1 MKKLLRLLLIREDE
15 KTPVLYFLSLFFIIG
30 CGMAMGKAS
39 ADALFFK
46 RFGIEYLPLMYVALG
61 ILLTAVSFVYAA
73 FADKISAEKFFS
85 RLFFILIIVLISI
98 WSLISY
104 TDNNASYPVYFLV
117 YEAASEILLIHTTL
131 YLNQN
136 MDTYKSKRL
145 SPIVLAGS
153 QLGLITGGILV
164 AILSPLIGTS
174 QIILLWCGMLIM
186 AAIMMIIWH
195 KIKGPSAYFY
205 SKRGSHSLQQSLLAI
220 KQGINFSR
228 RSSLLRASSLA
239 FFFLVITFYTLYYVT
254 NQFYTSHFT
263 SEEDLTAFFGILTAI
278 TSLSALLLQVF
289 VTNRSIEKFGIRK
302 VNLFFPLATTFG
314 FINLLI
320 FLKFPSAILGS
331 FIKDSI
337 APAFSKPVTNMMFNI
352 LPKNIQ
358 GRARAVSMGIIL
370 PLALFSCALLLTVA
384 QRYENSFYFL
394 IPGLITSLCLLY
406 FSTRM
411 NKAYIKTLIQHLKEQ
426 VYLPEKTLSEHSTDA
441 LLKSLTQNIDQS
453 DDKLTISCAKILIKT
468 HPKKAT
474 AIIAKRLLS
483 SNSKTAD
490 QLIKIVSE
498 YSLKPLRHILE
509 NPDRYP
515 QFDQHIEASILN
527 ILFKNKARFSEKY
540 ISPALNSS
548 NPRLISAAI
557 FGAYRLNSSKNIP
570 KATSLWTELSCSG
583 NTRLLTILSLIN
595 CITKTRDGTVN
606 TLIKNYQT
614 AFLKL
619 LNSNNLNWQLQTLY
633 TLSHWHYPITAE
645 ISKLLIQLFDNSNPY
660 LRSAVVICSDLLDLP
675 EKMSLLTFAL
685 EDGHANVRNEAM
697 QILLNNSP
705 DAEHIAHQW
714 LTNNSSFTTPRAQLT
729 VLEQLLE
736 EGLTRKT
743 LHEIAEKKT
752 LLARQFYDAMQQL
765 KSVKDK
771 NSTYHL
777 VYSTVSERLQQTA
790 NLLLS
795 ILEQL
800 EENEIVSVVKAA
812 INSADEQLISTACEA
827 IKCLD
832 NKVISNLLIDVLQ
845 DDFELKSNYILCFST
860 IDETL
865 NWCKLQ
871 DQWLNTCANRAL
883 TND

>member
-15 KTPVLYFLSLFFIIG
+15 KTPVFYFLSLFFIIG

-61 ILLTAVSFVYAA
+61 VLLTAVSFIYAA
-73 FADKISAEKFFS
+73 FADRISAEKFFS
-85 RLFFILIIVLISI
+85 RLFFILIILLLSI

-104 TDNNASYPVYFLV
+104 TNSNASYPVYFLV

-174 QIILLWCGMLIM
+174 QIILLWCGMLLL
-186 AAIMMIIWH
+186 AAGMMIIWH
-195 KIKGPSAYFY
+195 KLKGPSAYFY

-220 KQGINFSR
+220 KHGINFSR
-228 RSSLLRASSLA
+228 QSSLLRASSLA
-239 FFFLVITFYTLYYVT
+239 FFFLVITFYTLYYVSNQVYT
-254 NQFYTSHFT
+254 NHFT
-263 SEEDLTAFFGILTAI
+263 SEEDLTAFFGILTAV

-320 FLKFPSAILGS
+320 FMKFPSAILAS

-337 APAFSKPVTNMMFNI
+337 APAFSKPVTNMMFNV

-358 GRARAVSMGIIL
+358 GRARAFSMGVIL

-394 IPGLITSLCLLY
+394 VPGLITSLCLFY

-426 VYLPEKTLSEHSTDA
+426 VYLPEKTLSEKSTDA
-441 LLKSLTQNIDQS
+441 LLNSLKKNIDQS
-453 DDKLTISCAKILIKT
+453 DDKITISCAKVLIKT
-468 HPKKAT
+468 HPKQAT

-490 QLIKIVSE
+490 QLIHIVSA
-498 YSLKPLRHILE
+498 YSLKPLRYIVE
-509 NPDRYP
+509 NPDKYP
-515 QFDQHIEASILN
+515 QFDQHIEASVLN
-527 ILFKNKARFSEKY
+527 ILFTKKAVFSEKY
-540 ISPALNSS
+540 ISSALTSS
-548 NPRLISAAI
+548 NPRLITAAI
-557 FGAYRLNSSKNIP
+557 FGTYQLNSSANISQ
-570 KATSLWTELSCSG
+570 ASSLWIELTCSG
-583 NTRLLTILSLIN
+583 NTRLLTTLNLIN
-595 CITKTRDGTVN
+595 CISKTSVDTANR
-606 TLIKNYQT
+606 LIKNYQ
-614 AFLKL
+614 AGFLKL
-619 LNSNNLNWQLQTLY
+619 LNSNNLNWQLQTLTAMSY
-633 TLSHWHYPITAE
+633 WDYPITTE
-645 ISKLLIQLFDNSNPY
+645 ISKRLVQLFSNSNPY
-660 LRSAVVICSDLLDLP
+660 LRAAITRCSSLLELP
-675 EKMSLLTFAL
+675 EQMSLLISAL

-697 QILLNNSP
+697 QVLLSNST
-705 DAEHIAHQW
+705 DADHLARQW

-729 VLEQLLE
+729 ILEQLLA
-736 EGLTRKT
+736 EGLTRNTLLQMAETKT
-743 LHEIAEKKT
+743 Q
-752 LLARQFYDAMQQL
+752 LARQFYDAMQLL
-765 KSVKDK
+765 KNIKDK
-771 NSTYHL
+771 DNASHL
-777 VYSTVSERLQQTA
+777 IYSTVSERLSQTA
-790 NLLLS
+790 KLLLN

-800 EENEIVSVVKAA
+800 EDSEIISVVRAA
-812 INSADEQLISTACEA
+812 INSADQQLISTACEA

-832 NKVISNLLIDVLQ
+832 NKDISNLLVDVLQ
-845 DDFELKSNYILCFST
+845 DDFELKSNYSLCFSN

-871 DQWLNTCANRAL
+871 DQWLNTCATRVLA
-883 TND
+883 ND

>member
-15 KTPVLYFLSLFFIIG
+15 KIPVFYFLSLFFIIG

-61 ILLTAVSFVYAA
+61 FLLTAVSFVYAA

-85 RLFFILIIVLISI
+85 RLFFILIIVLVSI

-104 TDNNASYPVYFLV
+104 TDNSASYPVYFLV
-117 YEAASEILLIHTTL
+117 YEAASEILLIHTAL

-174 QIILLWCGMLIM
+174 QIILLWCGMLLL
-186 AAIMMIIWH
+186 AAGMMISWH
-195 KIKGPSAYFY
+195 KLKGPSAYFY

-228 RSSLLRASSLA
+228 QSSLLRASSLA

-254 NQFYTSHFT
+254 NQVYTNHFT
-263 SEEDLTAFFGILTAI
+263 SEEDLTAFFGILTAV

-302 VNLFFPLATTFG
+302 VNLLFPLATTFG
-314 FINLLI
+314 FISLLV
-320 FLKFPSAILGS
+320 FLKFPSAILAS
-331 FIKDSI
+331 FIKNSI
-337 APAFSKPVTNMMFNI
+337 APAFSKPVTNMMFNV

-370 PLALFSCALLLTVA
+370 PLALFSCALLLTFA
-384 QRYENSFYFL
+384 QHYENSFYFL

-411 NKAYIKTLIQHLKEQ
+411 NKAYIKTLIRHLKEQ
-426 VYLPEKTLSEHSTDA
+426 VYLPEKTLSEQSTNA
-441 LLKSLTQNIDQS
+441 LLSSLKKNINQS
-453 DDKLTISCAKILIKT
+453 DDKLTISCARILIKT

-490 QLIKIVSE
+490 QLIQIVSE
-498 YSLKPLRHILE
+498 YSLKPLRHIIE
-509 NPDRYP
+509 NPDKYP

-527 ILFKNKARFSEKY
+527 ILFTNKAPFSEKY
-540 ISPALNSS
+540 ISSALGSS
-548 NPRLISAAI
+548 NPRLITAAI
-557 FGAYRLNSSKNIP
+557 FGSYHLNSSANIP
-570 KATSLWTELSCSG
+570 QATSLWTELTCSG
-583 NTRLLTILSLIN
+583 NTRLLTTLNLIN
-595 CITKTRDGTVN
+595 CISKTSDGTAN
-606 TLIKNYQT
+606 TLIKNYQG

-619 LNSNNLNWQLQTLY
+619 LNSNNLNWQLQTLTAMSY
-633 TLSHWHYPITAE
+633 WNYPITAE
-645 ISKLLIQLFDNSNPY
+645 ISNQLSQLFNNRNPY
-660 LRSAVVICSDLLDLP
+660 LRTAIVRCSSLLALP
-675 EKMSLLTFAL
+675 EQMSLLIFAL

-697 QILLNNSP
+697 QILLQNSP
-705 DAEHIAHQW
+705 DAEHIARQW

-729 VLEQLLE
+729 MLQQLLQ
-736 EGLTRKT
+736 EGLTRD
-743 LHEIAEKKT
+743 T
-752 LLARQFYDAMQQL
+752 LLQMAETKTQLARKFYDAMQL
-765 KSVKDK
+765 LRTIKDK

-777 VYSTVSERLQQTA
+777 IFSTVSERLQQTA
-790 NLLLS
+790 KLLLS

-800 EENEIVSVVKAA
+800 EESDTISVVKAA

-832 NKVISNLLIDVLQ
+832 NKEISNLLVDVLQ
-845 DDFELKSNYILCFST
+845 DDFELKSNYSLSFSN

-871 DQWLNTCANRAL
+871 DQWLNTCATRAL
-883 TND
+883 AND